1 MPYKGPH
8 ISIKSESLVNRILH
22 INFDEFEE
30 WPEGVRR
37 LTIELA
43 EELFMVRYN
52 PFINPDTVRQSVNQS
67 FEQARRGLAMH
78 YANTISE
85 GITMFWSA
93 HDSDMAFRKE
103 IIERLSAVVSKDS
116 IDLRAASR
124 VENATDA
131 TDLRLELPL
140 LVVTPASAEEVSAVV
155 RLANEM
161 QFAIIPR
168 GGGSGFTGGAIPA
181 RKRSVIVSLTKLTAV
196 KEIDL
201 EKMTM
206 TVEAGVITMD
216 AIRAASARGA
226 LFSVDPASKTA
237 SSIGGNVAEN
247 SGGPL
252 AVEYGTTIDNI
263 LSYRMVLPTGELIEV
278 TRQAHPRVKI
288 EERDEAVFEVR
299 DLSGGLRSVVRLPGA
314 VLRKPGLGK
323 DVTNKTLGGLPGV
336 QKEGVDGIITEA
348 TFILHPKLKHHRVIV
363 VEFFGS
369 SMHNAA
375 LAINDIIALRDKFKA
390 DGGLVKLTMLEEF
403 NSKYV
408 QAIDYRKKS
417 ARYEGHPISVLT
429 IQVDSDDEAALDR
442 GAADVVAACAP
453 YDGVDSF
460 VARDEK
466 EGELFWEDRHK
477 LSAIAKRTSG
487 FKINEDIVI
496 PLAALPEFSLYL
508 EELNVEYMARAYRRA
523 LQAVGRLRGV
533 AEDDKEFNREFTYAS
548 KILKGE
554 YPKGDPHDPCAERLS
569 DQGLQLHAVLYLN
582 KLKGQYP
589 DLAGKIDKIE
599 DYMLQAQI
607 VVASHMHAGDG
618 NCHVNLPVNSG
629 DVDMMAEAYEV
640 ADKVMEKA
648 KALGGAVTG
657 EHGIGITKI
666 AFQDDERIAELREYK
681 QLTDPRNIMN
691 PAKLTQ
697 RELPVSSFTFSFN
710 KLIQDLDQSGLPDKE
725 RLIDLLKKV
734 QICTRCGKCKEVCAM
749 HYPEKDMLYYPRNR
763 NMSLGALIE
772 AIYYSQVNSG
782 RVDPALMREL
792 SDMMEHCTVCGK
804 CTAVCPVKINSE
816 EVTLTLRSFLEAEGF
831 GGHPLKEK
839 VINYLAKDPAARFPR
854 AAKVASLGQKTA
866 NRFLP
871 LVPPGLRGKFY
882 NPIFNAPGPD
892 IGYRNLYE
900 GLRLDKG
907 SIFVPEGAVKGA
919 VLYFPGC
926 GSSLFYRGV
935 GLAGAALLLSA
946 GYAVVLPPELLCCG
960 FPALAAGLLDPFA
973 LNQNNNITK
982 LRELA
987 ERAARLGYPVSRVL
1001 TSCGSCRD
1009 GLERHFISEVMK
1021 KANAAGRAQAQN
1033 AARNA
1038 PSDPTSEQSYGA
1050 PRAVAPDPAQ
1060 SETSAVS
1067 QEDVFQFLSRV
1078 APEQAA
1084 QASRASGAK
1093 TPEVIYH
1100 APCHAEWTGVA
1111 KQKAAATYAKALER
1125 SAGVLPVVAPGCC
1138 AESGTGG
1145 MTSPLVYNKLRARKK
1160 LSLEQAIPLAAEGA
1174 PVLVG
1179 CPSCRMG
1186 ITRTLMG
1193 MKDKRPVLHTLEF
1206 LAERQFGPDWRGRL
1220 RKLLGGS
1227 PADADGL
1234 RRVNMDGLA
1243 AVRMVAGEAE
1253 SDD

>member
-37 LTIELA
+37 LAIEIA

-52 PFINPDTVRQSVNQS
+52 PFINPDTVRESVNKT
-67 FEQARRGLAMH
+67 FERARRGLSMH

-93 HDSDMAFRKE
+93 HDSDRAFRRE
-103 IIERLSAVVSKDS
+103 IIDRLSEVISKDS
-116 IDLRAASR
+116 IDVRSASR

-155 RLANEM
+155 RVANEM
-161 QFAIIPR
+161 HFAIIPR

-181 RKRSVIVSLTKLTAV
+181 RKRSVIVSLTKLTAI
-196 KEIDL
+196 KEVNT
-201 EKMTM
+201 ENMTM
-206 TVEAGVITMD
+206 TAEAGVITID
-216 AIRAASARGA
+216 AIRAAAAKGA

-263 LSYRMVLPTGELIEV
+263 LSYRMVLPTGEIIEV
-278 TRQAHPRVKI
+278 TRKDHPRRKI
-288 EERDEAVFEVR
+288 EENDEAVFEVR
-299 DLSGGLRSVVRLPGA
+299 DISGGLRNVVKITGA
-314 VLRKPGLGK
+314 ELRKPGLGK
-323 DVTNKTLGGLPGV
+323 DVTNKALGGLPGV

-348 TFILHPKLKHHRVIV
+348 TFVLHPKLKHHRVIV
-363 VEFFGS
+363 VEFYGA

-375 LAINDIIALRDKFKA
+375 LAINDIIALRDKFRSEG
-390 DGGLVKLTMLEEF
+390 DLVKLTMLEEF

-417 ARYEGHPISVLT
+417 TCYEGHPISVLT
-429 IQVDSDDEAALDR
+429 IQVDSDDETALDK

-460 VARDEK
+460 VAKDDK

-523 LQAVGRLRGV
+523 LQAIGRMRGV

-548 KILKGE
+548 KIIKGE

-589 DLAGKIDKIE
+589 ELEAKITKVE
-599 DYMLQAQI
+599 EHMLKSQI

-629 DVDMMAEAYEV
+629 DVDMMAEGYEV
-640 ADKVMEKA
+640 ADKVMAKA

-666 AFQDDERIAELREYK
+666 AFQDEERIAELREYK
-681 QLTDPRNIMN
+681 QLMDPRNIVN

-710 KLIQDLDQSGLPDKE
+710 KLIEDLDQSGLPDKE

-749 HYPEKDMLYYPRNR
+749 HYPEKDMLFYPRNR

-782 RVDPALMREL
+782 KVEPALMREL
-792 SDMMEHCTVCGK
+792 ADMMEHCTVCGK

-816 EVTLTLRSFLEAEGF
+816 EVTLTLRSFLESEGF
-831 GGHPLKEK
+831 GGHPFKER
-839 VINYLAKDPAARFPR
+839 VINYLADDPAARLPK
-854 AAKVASLGQKTA
+854 AAKLASVGQKTA

-871 LVPPGLRGKFY
+871 MVPQGIRDRFY
-882 NPIFNAPGPD
+882 NPIFNSPGPVV
-892 IGYRNLYE
+892 GYLNLFE
-900 GLRLDKG
+900 GLKLEKG
-907 SIFVPEGAVKGA
+907 SIFVPQGEVKGT
-919 VLYFPGC
+919 VFYFPGC
-926 GSSLFYRGV
+926 GSSLFYRGIGMAAV
-935 GLAGAALLLSA
+935 ALLLSA
-946 GYAVVLPPELLCCG
+946 GYAVALPPELLCCG
-960 FPALAAGLLDPFA
+960 FPALAAGLQEAFA
-973 LNQNNNITK
+973 VNQNNNITK

-987 ERAARLGYPVSRVL
+987 EKAARLGYPVSRVL

-1009 GLERHFISEVMK
+1009 GLERHFITQVMQ
-1021 KANAAGRAQAQN
+1021 KANEDAGCPLDA
-1033 AARNA
+1033 
-1038 PSDPTSEQSYGA
+1038 EIG
-1050 PRAVAPDPAQ
+1050 
-1060 SETSAVS
+1060 
-1067 QEDVFQFLSRV
+1067 QEDVFQFLARV
-1078 APEQAA
+1078 APSTNGHKGKLA
-1084 QASRASGAK
+1084 
-1093 TPEVIYH
+1093 EVIYH
-1100 APCHAEWTGVA
+1100 APCHAEWSGVA
-1111 KQKAAATYAKALER
+1111 KQKAASAYAKALEN
-1125 SAGVLPVVAPGCC
+1125 SAGVKPVTSPGCC

-1145 MTSPLVYNKLRARKK
+1145 MTSPLVYNKLRERKK
-1160 LSLEQAIPLAAEGA
+1160 AGLENVFPLAESDA

-1186 ITRTLMG
+1186 ITRSLMG
-1193 MKDKRPVLHTLEF
+1193 MKEKRRVLHTLEF
-1206 LAERQFGPDWRGRL
+1206 LAEQRFGKDWRGRV
-1220 RKLLGGS
+1220 RKLLGGA
-1227 PADADGL
+1227 PAGKDGL
-1234 RRVNMDGLA
+1234 RMVDMSSLA
-1243 AVRMVAGEAE
+1243 AVDVLAGESE